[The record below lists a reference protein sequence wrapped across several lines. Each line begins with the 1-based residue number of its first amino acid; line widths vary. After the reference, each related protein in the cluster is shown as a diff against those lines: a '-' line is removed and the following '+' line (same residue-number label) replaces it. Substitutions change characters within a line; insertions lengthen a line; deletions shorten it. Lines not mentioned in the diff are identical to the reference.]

1 MFKGGTLV
9 RNKAKDFPNPIKFKG
24 SSPKDYN
31 TYESLRPNG
40 EINTRPQERMRNSQ
54 EQER

>member
-1 MFKGGTLV
+1 M
-9 RNKAKDFPNPIKFKG
+9 RNKAKDFPNHINFKG

-40 EINTRPQERMRNSQ
+40 TINTRPQERMKNSQ
-54 EQER
+54 EQEK

>member
-1 MFKGGTLV
+1 M
-9 RNKAKDFPNPIKFKG
+9 RNKEKGFPNPMKFKG

-31 TYESLRPNG
+31 TYDSLRPNG
-40 EINTRPQERMRNSQ
+40 EMNTRPQERMRNSQ